1 MGIILRRS
9 GLFRGILLVG
19 GVLALAALCVRFLLS
34 SMNLLLRLQ
43 VSLLTN
49 TYDYLDALYVILS
62 QWRTLDA
69 TL

>member
-19 GVLALAALCVRFLLS
+19 GVLAVAALCVRFLLS
-34 SMNLLLRLQ
+34 SMNLSLRLQ